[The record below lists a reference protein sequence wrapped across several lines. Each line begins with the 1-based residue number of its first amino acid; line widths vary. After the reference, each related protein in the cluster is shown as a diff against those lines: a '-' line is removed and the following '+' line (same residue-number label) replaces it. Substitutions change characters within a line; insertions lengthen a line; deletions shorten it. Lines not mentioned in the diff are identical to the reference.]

1 MTDRIDRMER
11 KKYKY
16 EVIAHE
22 DVTVSQLLLTINP
35 NDYNTDPK
43 KLAKF
48 NNFIAKNILEFLVV
62 KNSDGIS
69 DVPPKRALREKIT
82 RRFRIEKGKDRGLIH
97 SHMNIYCLTKSKYG
111 FMNINLPLVRQYAR
125 EYLGPTTYCGA
136 RHIKNSN
143 KSYNYITK
151 E

>member
-1 MTDRIDRMER
+1 MSFGS

-16 EVIAHE
+16 EVGAHE

-35 NDYNTDPK
+35 NSYDIDPK
-43 KLAKF
+43 RLAKF
-48 NNFIAKNILEFLVV
+48 NNFIAENIYAFLVV
-62 KNSDGIS
+62 KNAGGVTDIS
-69 DVPPKRALREKIT
+69 PKRALKEKII

-111 FMNINLPLVRQYAR
+111 YMNLNMPLIRDQAKK
-125 EYLGPTTYCGA
+125 YLGSGTYCGA

-151 E
+151 N